1 VISPEQV
8 ARRSIDRLLAAAGWA
23 VQDYRAADL
32 TAARGVALREF
43 ALNPGYG
50 TADYLLYV
58 DGRAAGIVEAK
69 KQGATL
75 TGVEVQSGKYAQG
88 LPASLPAHSRPLPF
102 LYEST
107 GLETHFTNTL
117 DPDPRARNVFA
128 FHRPETLADWLG
140 MGAGEGV
147 VPAKAGI
154 QRLLSVSD
162 RYSAEVSFEI
172 SPDLMDSSGAGRSFG
187 PRRFA
192 RGLPGSGARVRA
204 EAPVVRLGEA
214 MKIVELHRQGL
225 SVSAIA
231 RRTGADRK
239 TVRKYIANGV
249 AVPRY
254 GPRTP
259 RPGVIDPYLA
269 YVTERVQRYP
279 ELSERRLLREIRE
292 LGYTGGRTAL
302 GDVLRAV
309 RPPRRKPF
317 EIRFE
322 TAAGV
327 QAQVDFAHFK
337 VVFDDEPSQPRALWL
352 FSLVLGHSRYLW
364 ARFVAHQDLQT
375 VLRMHVAAFADLGG
389 VPREILYDRMKTAVL
404 GEGEARE
411 IVYNDKLIALAQHY
425 GFAPRA
431 CRPYRAKTKGKVER
445 PFRYIR
451 QDFFLAR
458 RFANLEDLNRQ
469 LAHWLATVAN
479 VRVHGTTQ
487 RVIAD
492 SHCPIDSPDPI
503 DFLLNVME
511 WRGLSRK

>member
-1 VISPEQV
+1 
-8 ARRSIDRLLAAAGWA
+8 
-23 VQDYRAADL
+23 
-32 TAARGVALREF
+32 
-43 ALNPGYG
+43 
-50 TADYLLYV
+50 
-58 DGRAAGIVEAK
+58 
-69 KQGATL
+69 
-75 TGVEVQSGKYAQG
+75 
-88 LPASLPAHSRPLPF
+88 
-102 LYEST
+102 
-107 GLETHFTNTL
+107 
-117 DPDPRARNVFA
+117 
-128 FHRPETLADWLG
+128 
-140 MGAGEGV
+140 
-147 VPAKAGI
+147 
-154 QRLLSVSD
+154 
-162 RYSAEVSFEI
+162 
-172 SPDLMDSSGAGRSFG
+172 
-187 PRRFA
+187 
-192 RGLPGSGARVRA
+192 
-204 EAPVVRLGEA
+204 

-337 VVFDDEPSQPRALWL
+337 VVFDDAPSQPRALWL

-375 VLRMHVAAFADLGG
+375 VLRMHGNADFAPQRAADLRGPVGRSDGRALEQPDALEQRPARQLDPPRDRGAAARRDPQRRATAGRHRSRLLVADLVLRALRPGELAG
-389 VPREILYDRMKTAVL
+389 VPGGLRP
-404 GEGEARE
+404 
-411 IVYNDKLIALAQHY
+411 ALAH
-425 GFAPRA
+425 APGPRL
-431 CRPYRAKTKGKVER
+431 RGLR
-445 PFRYIR
+445 
-451 QDFFLAR
+451 AR
-458 RFANLEDLNRQ
+458 RQPAS
-469 LAHWLATVAN
+469 AGAGAAPPASASAAPTST
-479 VRVHGTTQ
+479 G
-487 RVIAD
+487 
-492 SHCPIDSPDPI
+492 
-503 DFLLNVME
+503 
-511 WRGLSRK
+511 